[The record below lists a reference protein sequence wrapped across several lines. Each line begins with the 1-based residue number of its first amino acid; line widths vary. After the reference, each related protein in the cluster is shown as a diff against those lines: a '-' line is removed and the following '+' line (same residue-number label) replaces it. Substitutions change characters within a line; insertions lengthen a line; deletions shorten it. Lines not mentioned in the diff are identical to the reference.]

1 MKNFRI
7 PSLSF
12 LEFDNMSERYYD
24 HVISR
29 TSPWVVNNGNIKV
42 VFDNL
47 IANGNCHS
55 INTRISSF
63 AWSNNQSSS
72 VLPNEFGLF
81 FSKLLPLVVPVQTVR
96 SFRSLSWT
104 WNRKINEIQVPK
116 SNEFPLVKL
125 YLQRLDCECLLVWF
139 IDALRYKDTFNLTEC
154 RNAFI
159 CKSHPWVDF

>member
-1 MKNFRI
+1 
-7 PSLSF
+7 
-12 LEFDNMSERYYD
+12 MSERYYD

-116 SNEFPLVKL
+116 IERISTGKPISTTVRLQVSFGTRSKLAPSREPNKTLSIRWRVYLWMEIDPVSPL
-125 YLQRLDCECLLVWF
+125 WF
-139 IDALRYKDTFNLTEC
+139 IDAL
-154 RNAFI
+154 
-159 CKSHPWVDF
+159 